1 MKETEPMTELG
12 GGLGPLEGDARER
25 VARQLLLKELG
36 EEGQRRIAAAHF
48 LVIGAGGLGSPALL
62 YLAAAGAG
70 AITVVDGDTVSVSNL
85 SRQVLH
91 TADRVGVNKALSA
104 KEALASVNPH
114 CRVTAVAKV
123 ADEALLR
130 SLARECDVVLDCT
143 DNLAA
148 RIAVSRAAW
157 DEGRPLV
164 FASAIRWSAQL
175 SVFDPRDPASPCYE
189 CVFEPDDAAND
200 VKASAVGVWS
210 PLTGIIGTMQAGEA
224 LKIAAGIGSPLVG
237 RMLFADLLRMR
248 FDEIRI
254 APRAGCRCEKGRKK
268 A

>member
-1 MKETEPMTELG
+1 MTELV
-12 GGLGPLEGDARER
+12 GGLEPLEGDARER

-36 EEGQRRIAAAHF
+36 EEGQRRIAASRF
-48 LVIGAGGLGSPALL
+48 LVVGAGGLGSPALL

-70 AITVVDGDTVSVSNL
+70 AITAVDGDAVSVSNL
-85 SRQVLH
+85 SRQLLH
-91 TADRVGVNKALSA
+91 TADRIGVNKAVSA
-104 KEALASVNPH
+104 KEALRSVNPH
-114 CRVTAVAKV
+114 CRVRAVAET
-123 ADEALLR
+123 ADEPLLR
-130 SLARECDVVLDCT
+130 ELAAQSDVVLDCT

-164 FASAIRWSAQL
+164 FASAIRWSGQL

-189 CVFEPDDAAND
+189 CVFETDDAEND

-224 LKIAAGIGSPLVG
+224 LKIAAGIGSALVG
-237 RMLFADLLRMR
+237 KMLFADLLRMR

-254 APRAGCRCEKGRKK
+254 APRAGCRCEAGRRKR
-268 A
+268 